1 MPNLLFELGCEE
13 LPASFVRK
21 AYEDLERLICEGL
34 SEARLKIASSQSL
47 GTPRRLIIGITG
59 IQDRQEDLQVEQ
71 RGPSLQASFDGD
83 GKPTKALEGFCR
95 GQGINP
101 GQVVT
106 REDYVWVT
114 KSVAGK
120 SAMEVLQEILPEAV
134 QSLTFAKTM
143 RWGGGKM
150 RFARPIKWLLASLD
164 GECVPFDIGGV
175 KSGLMSRGHR
185 FDAPAEFQAKSWDE
199 LVDGLRS
206 QNVEPDP
213 VVREGRIREQAM
225 MVATGVPEL
234 PEALVDENTFLTE
247 WPTAHEG
254 QFSEDYLNLP
264 DPVLVTAMAKHER
277 FFPVRTPSGE
287 ITNKFVSIRN
297 SGDEATVKAGN
308 EWVLNARFN
317 DAQFFFEEDQR
328 SNMAEFLSQTERMLF
343 QDKLGTIRER
353 ANRLSD
359 LMVEFTRWCNFTEG
373 EPDARQAG
381 LYAKADLSTGLVNE
395 LSSLQGVVGGDYAR
409 REEMSPRVA
418 EAIATQYN
426 LKAALQLNH
435 PLGAGLLICDQVD
448 KLVGFLGIG
457 LVPKGSSDPF
467 GLRRAVTLLIEAAW
481 GRDDL
486 GDNYSHLLVKAHDR
500 YANQEV
506 SYALDKVVEIFESRY
521 ESMMS
526 DVRHDI
532 LDAALADRNPE
543 VVLSPRMVRARC
555 GELTRLS
562 QDEKLVQTLTRP
574 LNILSS
580 ARSKGIQIND
590 AFEASSLLTSE
601 GTALAEAIQK
611 TDDLKQLE
619 KPIHDFFETT
629 MVMDED
635 ESVRAANLGLLAQV
649 EEIILKTGDF
659 SRIVQEG

>member
-21 AYEDLERLICEGL
+21 AYEDLERLTGEGL
-34 SEARLKIASSQSL
+34 TEARLSFESSQSL
-47 GTPRRLIIGITG
+47 GTPRRLIIGING

-71 RGPSLQASFDGD
+71 RGPSLQAAFDGD
-83 GKPTKALEGFCR
+83 GNPTKALEGFCR
-95 GQGINP
+95 GQGVDP
-101 GQVVT
+101 SQVER
-106 REDYVWVT
+106 REEYVWVT

-120 SAMEVLQEILPEAV
+120 SAMEVLQEVLPGAV

-150 RFARPIKWLLASLD
+150 RFARPIKWFLASLD
-164 GECVPFDIGGV
+164 GACVPFEVGGV
-175 KSGLMSRGHR
+175 QSGLKSRGHR
-185 FDAPAEFQAKSWDE
+185 FDAPAEFEAKTWDE
-199 LVDGLRS
+199 LIDGLRER
-206 QNVEPDP
+206 NVEPDP
-213 VVREGRIREQAM
+213 VVREGRIREEAM
-225 MVATGVPEL
+225 MVSTGVPDL

-247 WPTAHEG
+247 WPTAHQGE
-254 QFSEDYLNLP
+254 FSEDYLNLP

-328 SNMAEFLSQTERMLF
+328 SNMDEFLAQTERMLF

-353 ANRLSD
+353 ADRLAD
-359 LMVEFTRWCNFTEG
+359 LMAEFTKWCNFADCES
-373 EPDARQAG
+373 DAKQAG

-409 REEMSPRVA
+409 REGMPERVA
-418 EAIATQYN
+418 GAIATQYN
-426 LKAALQLNH
+426 LKAALNLNH
-435 PLGAGLLICDQVD
+435 PLGVGLLICDQVD
-448 KLVGFLGIG
+448 KLVGFLGLG

-506 SYALDKVVEIFESRY
+506 SYALDKVVEIFEGRY
-521 ESMMS
+521 ESMMGN
-526 DVRHDI
+526 VRHDI
-532 LDAALADRNPE
+532 LDAALADRSPE
-543 VVLSPRMVRARC
+543 IVLSPRAVKARC
-555 GELTRLS
+555 EALAKLAE
-562 QDEKLVQTLTRP
+562 DEKLVQTLTRP

-580 ARSKGIQIND
+580 ARGKGILIPESFD
-590 AFEASSLLTSE
+590 SSSLKTSE
-601 GTALAEAIQK
+601 GKALADAIQN

-619 KPIHDFFETT
+619 KPIHDFFEAT

-649 EEIILKTGDF
+649 EQIILRTGDF